1 LIDSLVVKD
10 SGAHIDRV
18 QGGLHKMRR
27 KLVVGAAQTGPVITE
42 DPEAM
47 LPAAMAMMDQ
57 AANRNVEIVTFS
69 ELFMTPFFPNRLRQD
84 FDHFFAAPDGPLMTR
99 LRGISKQHGIAT
111 IWPFGERTPGGG
123 YFNSALACDE
133 RGEVLGI
140 YRKTHIPAYFPDE
153 LQGGTG
159 SYERLYFTPGPAL
172 PVFAWRGIKFG
183 IQICY
188 DRLFP
193 EPSRVLTLQGAEII
207 FMPICYSTYSDPDH
221 RAGIWEVP
229 LRARAYEN
237 GVYVVAANRVGQE
250 GIRHHLGRSMVVD
263 PAGAIVA
270 EAGSEKED
278 LLVAEL
284 DIERVR
290 GDRRK
295 IPWSRDRRIDLYE
308 PLAR

>member
-1 LIDSLVVKD
+1 MSRTLIV
-10 SGAHIDRV
+10 A
-18 QGGLHKMRR
+18 
-27 KLVVGAAQTGPVITE
+27 AAQTGPVLTE

-47 LPAAMAMMDQ
+47 LPAAVTMMDA
-57 AANRNVEIVTFS
+57 AANRNVAFVTFS

-84 FDHFFAAPDGPLMTR
+84 FDHFFISPEGTLMGKLR
-99 LRGISKQHGIAT
+99 DLSRQRGIAA

-133 RGEVLGI
+133 RGEIIGI

-153 LQGGTG
+153 REGGTG

-172 PVFAWRGIKFG
+172 PVFEWQGIKFG

-193 EPSRVLTLQGAEII
+193 EPSRALALKGAEVI
-207 FMPICYSTYSDPDH
+207 FMPICYSTYSDPAH
-221 RAGIWEVP
+221 RSTIWDVP
-229 LRARAYEN
+229 LRSRAYEN

-250 GIRHHLGRSMVVD
+250 GQRNHLGRSMVVD
-263 PAGAIVA
+263 PTGAIVC
-270 EAGSEKED
+270 EAGGDQEQ
-278 LLVAEL
+278 LLVAKI

-290 GDRRK
+290 GDRKK

-308 PLAR
+308 PLVS